1 MKDEV
6 FHFCYSE
13 VPPTLAEGNGSAKFV
28 KVEYNSKNLLLL
40 LRRIQIYPNRAK
52 SKMKDKVLQILQI
65 KISPQI
71 TRINQIWELYTC
83 CPRLL

>member
-40 LRRIQIYPNRAK
+40 LRRIQK
-52 SKMKDKVLQILQI
+52 CD
-65 KISPQI
+65 
-71 TRINQIWELYTC
+71 
-83 CPRLL
+83 

>member
-40 LRRIQIYPNRAK
+40 LRRIQIYPNRVK
-52 SKMKDKVLQILQI
+52 SKMKDESFADFADK
-65 KISPQI
+65 
-71 TRINQIWELYTC
+71 NQSTDYAD
-83 CPRLL
+83 

>member
-6 FHFCYSE
+6 FHFCFSE

-40 LRRIQIYPNRAK
+40 LRRIQDYPKWLDFAHRFTQIYTDFFGLEDN
-52 SKMKDKVLQILQI
+52 MNNTD
-65 KISPQI
+65 
-71 TRINQIWELYTC
+71 N
-83 CPRLL
+83 LLM